1 MEHVYITM
9 RSMVHHAKSL
19 YIFSMRFINYMI
31 VNKEE
36 NKSKLSIDLDA
47 LKMNGNSPGNA
58 ANI

>member
-1 MEHVYITM
+1 
-9 RSMVHHAKSL
+9 
-19 YIFSMRFINYMI
+19 MI

-36 NKSKLSIDLDA
+36 NKNKLSIDLDA